1 MNRRR
6 LALLGLA
13 LVIVT
18 SGCLGFG
25 GISEESLCEDA
36 DYDWNIDAKATYTVS
51 DDSSYRAVYE
61 VNDTSS
67 MELHTR
73 DGLGNDDPLDISA
86 VQFRA
91 ENGTVYDCEDVDV
104 ETTRHETIVE
114 FPEEN
119 GTFAYTSDSPPKRFG
134 TQQFVDGSHEVILP
148 PDREISNPIFGSV
161 QPSGYD
167 AETVDGRV
175 HVRWEDAGGQRI
187 SVQYYLD
194 RDVPLFFGIVAVA
207 GLAALA
213 GIAYYYRLVRGLE
226 RRREEA
232 GLDVDV
238 EDDGRDPPP
247 GMG

>member
-1 MNRRR
+1 M
-6 LALLGLA
+6 GVV
-13 LVIVT
+13 LVVVT
-18 SGCLGFG
+18 SGCLGAFG
-25 GISEESLCEDA
+25 GVSQERLCEEA
-36 DYDWNIDAKATYTVS
+36 DYDWNKTANATYRVS
-51 DDSSYRAVYE
+51 DDNTYQAVYE
-61 VNDTSS
+61 VNNTSS

-73 DGLGNDDPLDISA
+73 DGLGNDDPLEISS
-86 VQFRA
+86 VKFRA
-91 ENGTVYDCEDVDV
+91 EDGTVYDCEDIDV

-119 GTFAYTSDSPPKRFG
+119 GQFAYTAESPPKRFG
-134 TQQFVDGSHEVILP
+134 TQRFVDGSHEVILP

-167 AETVDGRV
+167 VSRPGDQVHIRWDDADGR
-175 HVRWEDAGGQRI
+175 RI
-187 SVQYYLD
+187 SVQYYLK
-194 RDVPLFFGIVAVA
+194 RDIPLFFGIVTVA
-207 GLAALA
+207 GIAALA

-238 EDDGRDPPP
+238 DDDDRRDPPP